1 MIKTYVLDTN
11 VLIQSPYALLS
22 FEENKVVLPIAVL
35 EELDKLK
42 NEESERGANAR
53 QSIRFLEQL
62 RQTGN
67 LFEGVALKTGGN
79 LKIEANFI
87 HVDLPFG
94 FASDS
99 NDNRILKVCKG
110 LSEKGEAVILVTKDI
125 IVRLKSQK
133 IGITAE
139 DFTTEQSPLLKE
151 QYTGR
156 TDVYA
161 PDKAMNEFKKKGLS
175 LDQIYLSADAEA
187 FSHTEISSAVDMPP
201 FKQKVQPVYN
211 QFFIIHSETNEKKT
225 LLGRFNGK
233 LIVPLKNLKEEPF
246 GVKPVNVGQ
255 KFLQEALM
263 LEADTAPLV
272 IVKGPAG
279 TAKTFYSLA
288 VGLEKIFNADK
299 KSYRKILIT
308 RPNVQFDEDIG
319 FLPGTEQEKI
329 APYLRPI
336 IDNLEILVDKNEN
349 ERYKNEKEL
358 RGKIDELFSRGII
371 MAEAMNFI
379 RGRSI
384 THTYLII
391 DEAQNLTP
399 KQVKGIVT
407 RVGKG
412 TKVILLGDP
421 GQIDH
426 PLLDE
431 RTNGLSY
438 ASEKMKGSPLC
449 YQVTMLTEECERS
462 ALALDAAQRM

>member
-1 MIKTYVLDTN
+1 MVKTYVLDTN
-11 VLIQSPYALLS
+11 VLIQSPLALLS

-35 EELDKLK
+35 EELDRLK
-42 NEESERGANAR
+42 KEEGERGANAR
-53 QSIRFLEQL
+53 QTIRYLEQL
-62 RQTGN
+62 RQAGN
-67 LFEGVALKTGGN
+67 LFEGVPLDTGGII
-79 LKIEANFI
+79 KIEANFVQI
-87 HVDLPFG
+87 ELPYGFG
-94 FASDS
+94 PDV
-99 NDNRILKVCKG
+99 NDNRILKICKG
-110 LSEKGEAVILVTKDI
+110 LAEKGESVVLVTKDI
-125 IVRLKSQK
+125 LVRLKSQM

-139 DFTTEQSPLLKE
+139 DFTTEQSPLLPE

-156 TDVYA
+156 TEVYA
-161 PDKAMNEFKKKGLS
+161 SDKVMNDFKKKGIFPDQVYLYLMEKDQKPERAS
-175 LDQIYLSADAEA
+175 LTGKQ
-187 FSHTEISSAVDMPP
+187 AVH
-201 FKQKVQPVYN
+201 PVYN
-211 QFFIIHSETNEKKT
+211 QFFIIRSDTNEKKT
-225 LLGRFNGK
+225 LLGRYDGK
-233 LIVPLKNLKEEPF
+233 QIVPLKSLRDEPY
-246 GVKPVNVGQ
+246 GVRPKNVGQ

-263 LEADTAPLV
+263 MEPDKAPLV

-288 VGLEKIFNADK
+288 VGLDKIFEAEK
-299 KSYRKILIT
+299 KSYRKIMIT
-308 RPNVQFDEDIG
+308 RPNVQFDDDIG
-319 FLPGTEQEKI
+319 FLPGSEQEKI

-336 IDNLEILVDKNEN
+336 IDNLEILVDQSES

-358 RGKIDELFSRGII
+358 RGKIDELFARGII
-371 MAEAMNFI
+371 TAEAMNFI

-384 THTYLII
+384 TYTYLII

-438 ASEKMKGSPLC
+438 ASERMKGSPLC
-449 YQVTMLTEECERS
+449 HQITMLTDECERS

>member
-1 MIKTYVLDTN
+1 MKKTYVLDTN
-11 VLIQSPYALLS
+11 VIIQSPLSLLS
-22 FEENKVVLPIAVL
+22 FQDNKVVLPIAVL

-42 NEESERGANAR
+42 NDDGDRGSNAR
-53 QSIRFLEQL
+53 QCIRFLEKL
-62 RQTGN
+62 RQTGS
-67 LFEGVALKTGGN
+67 LFEGVPLSNGGT
-79 LKIEANFI
+79 LRIEANFI
-87 HVDLPFG
+87 SVELPHG
-94 FASDS
+94 FLGTS

-110 LSEKGEAVILVTKDI
+110 LIEREETVILITKDI
-125 IVRLKSQK
+125 IVRLKAQM

-139 DFTTEQSPLLKE
+139 DFISEQAPLYEE

-156 TDVYA
+156 MDVYA
-161 PDKAMNEFKKKGLS
+161 EDNCFTDFKKKGMS
-175 LDQIYLSADAEA
+175 PDKIYIMKDGK
-187 FSHTEISSAVDMPP
+187 
-201 FKQKVQPVYN
+201 KQLVVPEYN

-225 LLGRFNGK
+225 HLGRYDGQN
-233 LIVPLKNLKEEPF
+233 IVALKSLKAEPF
-246 GVKPVNVGQ
+246 GVQPRNVGQ
-255 KFLQEALM
+255 RLLQEAL
-263 LEADTAPLV
+263 LEDAQTAPLV
-272 IVKGPAG
+272 IVKGTAG

-288 VGLEKIFNADK
+288 VGLDRILETADHP
-299 KSYRKILIT
+299 YRKILIT

-336 IDNLEILVDKNEN
+336 IDNLEILVDRNEK
-349 ERYKNEKEL
+349 ERYQNEKEL
-358 RGKIDELFSRGII
+358 RGKIDELFFRGII
-371 MAEAMNFI
+371 TTEAMNFI

-399 KQVKGIVT
+399 KQAKGILT

-412 TKVILLGDP
+412 TKLILLGDP
-421 GQIDH
+421 KQIDH

-449 YQVTMLTEECERS
+449 YQLTMKEEECERS
-462 ALALDAAQRM
+462 PLAFDASKRM

>member
-1 MIKTYVLDTN
+1 MTKTYVLDTN
-11 VLIQSPYALLS
+11 VLIQSPYALGS
-22 FEENKVVLPIAVL
+22 FADNKVVLPIAVL

-42 NEESERGANAR
+42 NDDGERGANAR
-53 QSIRFLEQL
+53 QSIRYLEQL

-67 LFEGVALKTGGN
+67 LFEGVSLPSGGT
-79 LKIEANFI
+79 LKIEANFV
-87 HVDLPFG
+87 HVDMPFTY
-94 FASDS
+94 ASDS

-110 LSEKGEAVILVTKDI
+110 LAEKSETVILVTKDI
-125 IVRLKSQK
+125 LVRLKAQK

-151 QYTGR
+151 QYSGR
-156 TDVYA
+156 LHVYA
-161 PDKAMNEFKKKGLS
+161 SDKAMGEFKKKGIAP
-175 LDQIYLSADAEA
+175 DQIYLRNTSDNPVTDGDDAA
-187 FSHTEISSAVDMPP
+187 LAASFRQEI
-201 FKQKVQPVYN
+201 KPVHN
-211 QFFIIHSETNEKKT
+211 QFFIIHSETSEKKT
-225 LLGRFNGK
+225 LLGRYNGK
-233 LIVPLKNLKEEPF
+233 LIVPLRSLKEEPF
-246 GVKPVNVGQ
+246 GVKPANVGQ
-255 KFLQEALM
+255 RFLQEAL
-263 LEADTAPLV
+263 LEDADSAPLV

-288 VGLEKIFNADK
+288 VGLECIFETDK
-299 KSYRKILIT
+299 KSYRRILIT

-329 APYLRPI
+329 APYLRPV
-336 IDNLEILVDKNEN
+336 IDNLEILVDRNEK

-358 RGKIDELFSRGII
+358 RGKIEELFSRGII

-438 ASEKMKGSPLC
+438 VSEKMKGSPLC
-449 YQVTMLTEECERS
+449 YQITMQTEECERS
-462 ALALDAAQRM
+462 ALAMDAAKRM

>member
-1 MIKTYVLDTN
+1 MKKTYVIDTN

-22 FEENKVVLPIAVL
+22 FEDNQVVLPIAVL

-42 NEESERGANAR
+42 NDEGERGANAR
-53 QSIRFLEQL
+53 QSIRYLEQL
-62 RQTGN
+62 RQTGS
-67 LFEGVALKTGGN
+67 LFEGVSTYNNGIIR
-79 LKIEANFI
+79 IEANF
-87 HVDLPFG
+87 VSVTLPHG
-94 FASDS
+94 FHTES

-110 LSEKGEAVILVTKDI
+110 LMDKGESVVLVTKDI
-125 IVRLKSQK
+125 IVRLKSQML
-133 IGITAE
+133 GIPAE
-139 DFTTEQSPLLKE
+139 DFTTEQSPHIEE

-156 TDVYA
+156 MDVYA
-161 PDKAMNEFKKKGLS
+161 PDNVMSEFKKKGIPLKN
-175 LDQIYLSADAEA
+175 IYVMKGTDKAAITS
-187 FSHTEISSAVDMPP
+187 EI
-201 FKQKVQPVYN
+201 N
-211 QFFIIHSETNEKKT
+211 QFFIIHSETSEKKT
-225 LLGRFNGK
+225 LLGRYDGK
-233 LIVPLKNLKEEPF
+233 NIVPLKSLKAEPF
-246 GVKPVNVGQ
+246 GVQPKNVGQ
-255 KFLQEALM
+255 RFLQEALM
-263 LEADTAPLV
+263 QDADTAPLV
-272 IVKGPAG
+272 IVKGTAG

-288 VGLEKIFNADK
+288 VGLEQTLEAD
-299 KSYRKILIT
+299 SRAYRKILIT
-308 RPNVQFDEDIG
+308 RPNVQFDEEIG

-336 IDNLEILVDKNEN
+336 IDNLEILVDRSEK

-358 RGKIDELFSRGII
+358 RGKIDELFDRGII
-371 MAEAMNFI
+371 TAEAMNFI

-421 GQIDH
+421 QQIDH

-438 ASEKMKGSPLC
+438 VSEKMKGSPLC
-449 YQVTMLTEECERS
+449 FQITMQADECERS
-462 ALALDAAQRM
+462 ELAFDAAKRM

>member
-1 MIKTYVLDTN
+1 MTKTYVLDTN
-11 VLIQSPYALLS
+11 ILIQSPLALLS
-22 FEENKVVLPIAVL
+22 FEDNKVVLPIAVL

-42 NEESERGANAR
+42 NEEGERGANAR
-53 QSIRFLEQL
+53 QTIRYLEQL

-67 LFEGVALKTGGN
+67 LFEGVTLETGGF
-79 LKIEANFI
+79 LKIETNFVQI
-87 HVDLPFG
+87 ELPHGFG
-94 FASDS
+94 PDV
-99 NDNRILKVCKG
+99 NDNRILKICKG
-110 LSEKGEAVILVTKDI
+110 LAEKDESVVLVTKDI
-125 IVRLKSQK
+125 LVRLKSQK
-133 IGITAE
+133 IGINAE
-139 DFTTEQSPLLKE
+139 DFMTEQSPQLQE
-151 QYTGR
+151 QYAGR
-156 TDVYA
+156 LEVYA
-161 PDKAMNEFKKKGLS
+161 PDSAMNDFKKKGILPE
-175 LDQIYLSADAEA
+175 QVYPYTADASKIPDSLSDA
-187 FSHTEISSAVDMPP
+187 IKREIH
-201 FKQKVQPVYN
+201 PVCN

-233 LIVPLKNLKEEPF
+233 LIVPLKSLKEEPF
-246 GVKPVNVGQ
+246 GVQPRNVGQ
-255 KFLQEALM
+255 KFLQEALSM
-263 LEADTAPLV
+263 DADTAPLV
-272 IVKGPAG
+272 IVKGAAG

-288 VGLEKIFNADK
+288 VGLEKIFEAEK

-308 RPNVQFDEDIG
+308 RPNIQFDDDIG

-336 IDNLEILVDKNEN
+336 IDNLEILVDRNEN
-349 ERYKNEKEL
+349 ERYQNEKEL
-358 RGKIDELFSRGII
+358 RGKIDELFNRGII
-371 MAEAMNFI
+371 TAEAMNFI

-384 THTYLII
+384 TYTYLII

-421 GQIDH
+421 EQIDH

-449 YQVTMLTEECERS
+449 YQITMLTEECERS

>member
-1 MIKTYVLDTN
+1 MTKTYVLDTN

-22 FEENKVVLPIAVL
+22 FEDNKVVLPIAVL

-42 NEESERGANAR
+42 NEEGERGANAR
-53 QSIRFLEQL
+53 QSIRYLEQL

-67 LFEGVALKTGGN
+67 LFEGVPLNEGGT
-79 LKIEANFI
+79 LKIEANFV

-94 FASDS
+94 FVSDS

-110 LSEKGEAVILVTKDI
+110 LAEQGECVILVTKDI
-125 IVRLKSQK
+125 LVRLKSQK

-139 DFTTEQSPLLKE
+139 DFTTEQSPHLGE
-151 QYTGR
+151 QYSGR
-156 TDVYA
+156 LDVFA
-161 PDKAMNEFKKKGLS
+161 SDKAMSEFKKKGLS
-175 LDQIYLSADAEA
+175 VDQIYLPATD
-187 FSHTEISSAVDMPP
+187 FSQNENSFRQEVKPIN
-201 FKQKVQPVYN
+201 N
-211 QFFIIHSETNEKKT
+211 QFFIIHSETNAKKT

-255 KFLQEALM
+255 KFLQEAL
-263 LEADTAPLV
+263 LQEADTAPLV

-288 VGLEKIFNADK
+288 VGLDRIFNTDK
-299 KSYRKILIT
+299 KHYRRILIT
-308 RPNVQFDEDIG
+308 RPNVQFDDDIG

-336 IDNLEILVDKNEN
+336 IDNLEILVDRNEN

-358 RGKIDELFSRGII
+358 KGKIDELFSRGII

-449 YQVTMLTEECERS
+449 YQITMLTEECERS
-462 ALALDAAQRM
+462 ALALDAATRM

>member
-11 VLIQSPYALLS
+11 VLIQSPLALLS

-42 NEESERGANAR
+42 NEEGERGANAR
-53 QSIRFLEQL
+53 QTIRYLEGL

-67 LFEGVALKTGGN
+67 LFEGVALQTGGS
-79 LKIEANFI
+79 LKIEANFAQI
-87 HVDLPFG
+87 ELPYG
-94 FASDS
+94 FAPDI
-99 NDNRILKVCKG
+99 NDNRILKICKG
-110 LSEKGEAVILVTKDI
+110 LMDAGEPVVLVTKDI
-125 IVRLKSQK
+125 LVRLKSQK

-139 DFTTEQSPLLKE
+139 DFTTEQSPRLPQ

-156 TDVYA
+156 MEVYA
-161 PDKAMNEFKKKGLS
+161 SDNAMNEFKKKGLPLKQVYPYGGKEAREAASS
-175 LDQIYLSADAEA
+175 LPAAKGEMA
-187 FSHTEISSAVDMPP
+187 
-201 FKQKVQPVYN
+201 PVLN
-211 QFFIIHSETNEKKT
+211 QFFIIHSETNDKKT
-225 LLGRFNGK
+225 LLGRYNGS
-233 LIVPLKNLKEEPF
+233 LIVPLKSLKEEPF
-246 GVKPVNVGQ
+246 GVQPKNVGQ
-255 KFLQEALM
+255 RFLQEALLM
-263 LEADTAPLV
+263 EPEAAPLV

-288 VGLEKIFNADK
+288 VGLDRIFGSEKK
-299 KSYRKILIT
+299 CYRKILIT
-308 RPNVQFDEDIG
+308 RPNVQFDDDIG
-319 FLPGTEQEKI
+319 FLPGSEQEKI

-336 IDNLEILVDKNEN
+336 IDNLEILVDRNEN

-358 RGKIDELFSRGII
+358 RGKIDELFVRGVIT
-371 MAEAMNFI
+371 AEAMNFI

-384 THTYLII
+384 TYTYLII

-412 TKVILLGDP
+412 TKVVLLGDP

-438 ASEKMKGSPLC
+438 ASERMKGSHLC
-449 YQVTMLTEECERS
+449 HQITMLTDECERS
-462 ALALDAAQRM
+462 PLALDAAQRM